1 MENPICQSRTR
12 KSVGFICVND
22 PADTIA
28 MVTADLAGE
37 FKFEDRRKH
46 SGNRF
51 GAPAHHIIDIGRFG
65 PKGVKDARPALFNF
79 GRGCQAADVPRARR
93 AGLAGWLSPGATDI
107 PLYPQHREQVSPLH
121 GSGDCSL
128 AQAHQG

>member
-28 MVTADLAGE
+28 MVTAHLACE

-51 GAPAHHIIDIGRFG
+51 GAPAHHFIDIGRFG
-65 PKGVKDARPALFNF
+65 PKGVKDACPALFNF
-79 GRGCQAADVPRARR
+79 GRGSRCKTCRALVLRVWQGGCGRPPQAFHNDFSIANKCRPF
-93 AGLAGWLSPGATDI
+93 TD
-107 PLYPQHREQVSPLH
+107 QVIAALRTRIK
-121 GSGDCSL
+121 G
-128 AQAHQG
+128 

>member
-28 MVTADLAGE
+28 MVTAHLAGE
-37 FKFEDRRKH
+37 FNFEDRRKH

-51 GAPAHHIIDIGRFG
+51 GAPAHNIIDIGRFG
-65 PKGVKDARPALFNF
+65 P
-79 GRGCQAADVPRARR
+79 
-93 AGLAGWLSPGATDI
+93 
-107 PLYPQHREQVSPLH
+107 
-121 GSGDCSL
+121 
-128 AQAHQG
+128 

>member
-12 KSVGFICVND
+12 NSVGFICVND

-28 MVTADLAGE
+28 MMTAHLAGE
-37 FKFEDRRKH
+37 FKFEDRRKR

-65 PKGVKDARPALFNF
+65 PKGVKDACPALFNF
-79 GRGCQAADVPRARR
+79 DRGAWCKTCRAPVLRVCQGGCGRPRQAFHNVFSIANECR
-93 AGLAGWLSPGATDI
+93 
-107 PLYPQHREQVSPLH
+107 PLPDQVIAALRTRIK
-121 GSGDCSL
+121 G
-128 AQAHQG
+128 